1 MRTRNWSPSVLFV
14 DTEDTFPLSIT
25 TASDKLGHMN
35 LMPVHGLNVY
45 SMVKHHTLVIT
56 KRAVEVIIY
65 NKTRCQKIGNYFSE
79 DH

>member
-1 MRTRNWSPSVLFV
+1 M
-14 DTEDTFPLSIT
+14 DTEDIFPLSIT

-56 KRAVEVIIY
+56 KRAVEV
-65 NKTRCQKIGNYFSE
+65 
-79 DH
+79 